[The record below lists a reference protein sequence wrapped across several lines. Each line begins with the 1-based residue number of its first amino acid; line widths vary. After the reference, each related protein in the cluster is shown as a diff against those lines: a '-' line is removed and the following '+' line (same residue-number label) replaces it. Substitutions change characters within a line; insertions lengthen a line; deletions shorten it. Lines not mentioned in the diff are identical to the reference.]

1 MNYYDNLMLE
11 YYRVLN
17 NAWKTEIKDAAR
29 LAIQMLSDMPRAEK
43 INKNA
48 IDKLMSI
55 INTQLG
61 DDFAALV
68 NEPTKAIIDRCV
80 RLGLR
85 DTQVQA
91 PNKTSIGLWGIEDQ
105 HLSSTIQKQ
114 QLFWI
119 GNHFDADI
127 RQNFADTLSKAIEQ
141 GYTKEML
148 ADTLKDQFN
157 DLSNRSSHYW
167 QGLAEHTAL
176 RIREFGRL
184 QGYKKAKARY
194 YKLVVILDDRTSD
207 ICRALAAQDRVYP
220 LNDAIEVMDN
230 LMALDTK
237 SNSLDDA
244 REYIKALAPWVKDD
258 QIEYDSEMNP
268 VGVSGAHTPF
278 PPFHWK
284 CRTTTIYFY

>member
-1 MNYYDNLMLE
+1 MLE

-17 NAWKTEIKDAAR
+17 NVWKTEIKDTAR
-29 LAIQMLSDMPRAEK
+29 LAIQMLSDMPRSEK
-43 INKNA
+43 LNKGS

-68 NEPTKAIIDRCV
+68 SEPTKAIIDRCV
-80 RLGLR
+80 RLGLK
-85 DTQVQA
+85 DVQVQA
-91 PNKTSIGLWGIEDQ
+91 PTKTSIGFWGIEDQ

-119 GNHFDADI
+119 GNHFETDV
-127 RQNFADTLSKAIEQ
+127 RQNFADTLSKTIEQ

-157 DLSNRSSHYW
+157 DIANRSSHYW

-194 YKLVVILDDRTSD
+194 YKLVVILDDHTSD
-207 ICRALAAQDRVYP
+207 ICRVLAAQDKIYP
-220 LNDAIEVMDN
+220 LNDALEVIDN
-230 LMALDTK
+230 LMAFDIK

-244 REYIKALAPWVKDD
+244 RDNIKTLASWIKND
-258 QIEYDSEMNP
+258 QIEYD
-268 VGVSGAHTPF
+268 
-278 PPFHWK
+278 
-284 CRTTTIYFY
+284 